1 MHFNIPGNVMV
12 EENNS
17 IFKSN
22 IDFIPTSLIENK
34 LKKKKQPLETKQN
47 YVTYLRVQAWYC

>member
-22 IDFIPTSLIENK
+22 IDFVPTSLIENK
-34 LKKKKQPLETKQN
+34 LKKKN
-47 YVTYLRVQAWYC
+47 NHLRLSKIMSLI

>member
-34 LKKKKQPLETKQN
+34 LKKKN
-47 YVTYLRVQAWYC
+47 NHLRLSKIMSLI